1 MKLKVGDVLYSDNLR
16 RGDIDKIP
24 IIRVTKTQAVGQ
36 LRNLTI
42 KFPIEYNS
50 DTYPIGEHRYIGICY
65 IETPEL
71 IQKLRRQELLKG
83 CKSIIYDKLSIE
95 QLEAISEIAN
105 KERLR

>member
-1 MKLKVGDVLYSDNLR
+1 MRLKVGDVLYSDNAR
-16 RGDIDKIP
+16 RGDINKIP

-42 KFPIEYNS
+42 KFPIEYNYS
-50 DTYPIGEHRYIGICY
+50 AYPIGEHRYIGACY

-71 IQKLRRQELLKG
+71 IEKLRRQELLKE
-83 CKSIIYDKLSIE
+83 CKSIIYDKLNIE
-95 QLEAISEIAN
+95 QLEAISDIAN